1 MPLSFAKTAGGLS
14 HAPVFVGEILATD
27 VVNVVVTALTA
38 AEVDGQGYLKP
49 GVPFSKTGALI
60 AVVGAN
66 PAPALYG
73 VTIES
78 IKVAA
83 SGSAADIA
91 AATAAQPVAVGTI
104 GTVNRDIA
112 KDNLNRAY
120 TAAEI
125 AGFDLAGS
133 KLHLTRT

>member
-1 MPLSFAKTAGGLS
+1 MPVSFSKTSGGLA

-27 VVNVVVTALTA
+27 VVNVVVTGLTA
-38 AEVDGQGYLKP
+38 SELDPKGYLKP
-49 GVPFSKTGALI
+49 GVPFSKVGAL
-60 AVVGAN
+60 VGAGVF
-66 PAPALYG
+66 AYG

-78 IKVAA
+78 TKVAA
-83 SGSAADIA
+83 SNSSADIA
-91 AATAAQPVAVGTI
+91 AVTTAFPVAVGTF

-112 KDNLNRAY
+112 EDNLGRTY
-120 TAAEI
+120 TAAEV